1 MNKLSGGIFVTGT
14 DTGIGKT
21 LITASLAWKFSK
33 NSRKICVMKPFATG
47 ISEYSKKFRSKDLA
61 ILARAIKFEEK
72 QENLNPYFYPL
83 PCSPYMA
90 SRLLNLPAPS
100 LEYAIKK
107 FKFLRKKYD
116 YLLVEG
122 IGGIMVPLNN
132 KQTLLNFIKL
142 TNLGVIIIA
151 TPKLGTFNHVLLSV
165 KICQSSGITI
175 KGIVVNKMPSYP
187 SKVEAEIPNFI
198 QEYTKLPVLGVI
210 PNMNNLKMNE
220 STFSKISKLIDV
232 NPLI

>member
-1 MNKLSGGIFVTGT
+1 MSNLSEGIFVTGT

-33 NSRKICVMKPFATG
+33 IITKICVMKPFATG

-83 PCSPYMA
+83 ACSPHMA
-90 SRLLNLPAPS
+90 SSLLNLPPPS
-100 LEYAIKK
+100 LRYAIKK
-107 FKFLRKKYD
+107 YKLLQKKYD

-132 KQTLLNFIKL
+132 KHTLLNFIKL
-142 TNLGVIIIA
+142 TKLGVIIVA
-151 TPKLGTFNHVLLSV
+151 TPKLGTFNHILLNV
-165 KICQSSGITI
+165 KICQSCGIPI
-175 KGIVVNKMPSYP
+175 KGIVVNKMPNHP
-187 SKVEAEIPNFI
+187 SQIEAEIPTFI
-198 QEYTKLPVLGVI
+198 REYTKLPIVGVI
-210 PNMNNLKMNE
+210 PIMNNLKMNE
-220 STFSKISKLIDV
+220 STFSKISKLIDIS
-232 NPLI
+232 PSI

>member
-1 MNKLSGGIFVTGT
+1 MSEGIFVTGT

-33 NSRKICVMKPFATG
+33 IITKICVMKPFATG

-90 SRLLNLPAPS
+90 SSLLNLPPPS
-100 LEYAIKK
+100 VGYAIKK
-107 FKFLRKKYD
+107 FKLLQKKYD

-122 IGGIMVPLNN
+122 IGGIMVPLNT
-132 KQTLLNFIKL
+132 KHTLLNFIKL
-142 TNLGVIIIA
+142 TKLKVVIIA
-151 TPKLGTFNHVLLSV
+151 TPKLGTFNHILLTV
-165 KICQSSGITI
+165 KICKSSGIPI
-175 KGIVVNKMPSYP
+175 KGIVINKMPNQP
-187 SKVEAEIPNFI
+187 SKIEAEIPSFI
-198 QEYTKLPVLGVI
+198 QEFTKLPILGVI
-210 PNMNNLKMNE
+210 PTLNKFKINE
-220 STFSKISKLIDV
+220 STFSKISKLINI
-232 NPLI
+232 NPKN